1 MCDEFRDFFIGKV
14 AALRATVSRAPACG
28 RSVTAT
34 RGLVAFEQIS
44 LDDLIKIA
52 GKAKPSGSPDEVMPT
67 RLLKEVFPVVAPLI
81 LHIIN
86 MSLSSGIVPDD
97 FKKAVIQPLLKKHG
111 LDASLAE
118 NYRPISKLPFLSKV
132 LEKCVY
138 HQFLVFMDENA
149 IFETF
154 QSGFRALHSTETALV
169 RVLNDIY
176 LATDSGNSVLLL
188 LLDLT
193 AAFDTIDHEVLL
205 HRLHHYVGISG
216 LALEWFRSYLTNRKM
231 CVRMGS
237 YSSEYSDLPWGVPQ
251 GSILGPLLFSIY
263 ILPLGDICR
272 ELGVQFHLYADDCQ
286 LYLPLNTSSGLSI
299 SILTNCLREIKTWMT
314 ENVLSLNDQKT
325 EAILFAPSRHCDS
338 SLTDC
343 GSFNGQLTTSVT
355 NLGVKLDSAL
365 SFDTHI
371 NGVISSSF
379 FHLRRLAKVKP
390 FLSRHDLET
399 VVHAFITVRLD
410 YCNSV
415 LFGVSKGSIARLQMV
430 QNAAA
435 RFLEGRRKFDHIT
448 PVLAALHWLPVDV
461 RIHFKILLLVFKM
474 LNGLAPPYL
483 VSLLQPYTPSRSLR
497 SENFMLLSVPRT
509 CLKTCGDRAFAA
521 AGPKLWNKLPLSI
534 RASTSVAVF
543 KARLKTYFYDLSFN
557 LSN

>member
-1 MCDEFRDFFIGKV
+1 MYCIYCIYSHALMWGWGVRRHGRDIEGG
-14 AALRATVSRAPACG
+14 A
-28 RSVTAT
+28 
-34 RGLVAFEQIS
+34 
-44 LDDLIKIA
+44 
-52 GKAKPSGSPDEVMPT
+52 
-67 RLLKEVFPVVAPLI
+67 RLNKF
-81 LHIIN
+81 
-86 MSLSSGIVPDD
+86 
-97 FKKAVIQPLLKKHG
+97 
-111 LDASLAE
+111 
-118 NYRPISKLPFLSKV
+118 
-132 LEKCVY
+132 
-138 HQFLVFMDENA
+138 
-149 IFETF
+149 
-154 QSGFRALHSTETALV
+154 
-169 RVLNDIY
+169 
-176 LATDSGNSVLLL
+176 GN
-188 LLDLT
+188 
-193 AAFDTIDHEVLL
+193 H
-205 HRLHHYVGISG
+205 
-216 LALEWFRSYLTNRKM
+216 WFRSYLTNRKM

-237 YSSEYSDLPWGVPQ
+237 CSSEYSDLPWGVPQ

-272 ELGVQFHLYADDCQ
+272 ELGVQFHLYADNCQ

-299 SILTNCLREIKTWMT
+299 STLTNCLREIKTWMT
-314 ENVLSLNDQKT
+314 ENFLSLSDQKT
-325 EAILFAPSRHCDS
+325 EAILFAPSIHCDS

-379 FHLRRLAKVKP
+379 FHLRRLAKIKP

-415 LFGVSKGSIARLQMV
+415 LFGVSKGSIARLQIV

-483 VSLLQPYTPSRSLR
+483 VSLLQPYTPSWSLR
-497 SENFMLLSVPRT
+497 SENLMLLSVPRT
-509 CLKTCGDRAFAA
+509 RLKTRGDRAFTV
-521 AGPKLWNKLPLSI
+521 AGPKLWNKLLLSI
-534 RASTSVAVF
+534 RASTSLAVF